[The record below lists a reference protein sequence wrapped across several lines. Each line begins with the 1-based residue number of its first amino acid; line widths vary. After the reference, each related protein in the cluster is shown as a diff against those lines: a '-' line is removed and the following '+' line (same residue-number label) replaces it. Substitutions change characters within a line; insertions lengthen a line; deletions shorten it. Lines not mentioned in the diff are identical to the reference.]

1 MADDVQDIYV
11 STGSGTEWQSLS
23 ALAAEQ
29 VDASLPIQS
38 DDGTV
43 VLDSPS
49 ADTFTVST
57 NGAERVRVNNS
68 GLTVISANGA
78 NNTSL
83 TSGNSVSVVD
93 CDLSNTVANSAFGI
107 RVDGTYRF
115 YMTSNGNVG
124 IGDSL
129 TGPSQK
135 LAVDGS
141 VGATSY
147 VQYGSSSCGMFFPET
162 TTIEIHPGSNQVS
175 FISSSTQTTVKGP
188 ADTDAQID
196 LDGSAIISGSV
207 VGFNVGDPSK
217 NITFGSNTSGIAGGD
232 GVYVLSRTHSLA
244 FSSNEIR
251 FNSDWSGGAA
261 EPTWVMTTD
270 HGLVAQ
276 NANNYIKCGTVK
288 GLADTDA
295 QIDLGA
301 ELLTTNHTP
310 TQPNS
315 IATKKYVDDNAGSP
329 AYDDTQIKA
338 DLANEASVRAAA
350 DTTLQANIDAKI
362 WVGTT
367 SQYMAIDPRDR
378 LPTTLYCL
386 TD

>member
-1 MADDVQDIYV
+1 MAVEDFKVYTQDSGWV
-11 STGSGTEWQSLS
+11 SLAQTLPQGTSEGQLLHWDGTQWAAASDGTADGQYLVWNDTAKRWEPGTHVTGN
-23 ALAAEQ
+23 
-29 VDASLPIQS
+29 LPISS

-49 ADTFTVST
+49 ANVFTVST
-57 NGAERVRVNNS
+57 GGTERVAVS
-68 GLTVISANGA
+68 TTDA
-78 NNTSL
+78 TF
-83 TSGNSVSVVD
+83 SVPVR
-93 CDLSNTVANSAFGI
+93 T
-107 RVDGTYRF
+107 
-115 YMTSNGNVG
+115 
-124 IGDSL
+124 
-129 TGPSQK
+129 P
-135 LAVDGS
+135 
-141 VGATSY
+141 
-147 VQYGSSSCGMFFPET
+147 
-162 TTIEIHPGSNQVS
+162 
-175 FISSSTQTTVKGP
+175 TVKGVV
-188 ADTDAQID
+188 DTDAQID
-196 LDGSAIISGSV
+196 LDASAIISGSV

-232 GVYVLSRTHSLA
+232 GVYVLSRTNSLA

-270 HGLVAQ
+270 SGLVAQ

-315 IATKKYVDDNAGSP
+315 IATKQTVDDKIQVMTTAEYNALG
-329 AYDDTQIKA
+329 A
-338 DLANEASVRAAA
+338 DVN
-350 DTTLQANIDAKI
+350 
-362 WVGTT
+362 
-367 SQYMAIDPRDR
+367 
-378 LPTTLYCL
+378 PTTLYCL